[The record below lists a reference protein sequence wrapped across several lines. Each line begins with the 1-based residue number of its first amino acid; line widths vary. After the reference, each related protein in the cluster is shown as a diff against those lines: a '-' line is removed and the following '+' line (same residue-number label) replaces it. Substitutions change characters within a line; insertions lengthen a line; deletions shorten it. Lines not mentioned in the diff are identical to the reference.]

1 MSASVWDQDEDLHP
15 DVFVGETAC
24 WWLERYPGKEP
35 FFLQIGMP
43 GPHPPYDPTQP
54 YLDQYLDRELPEP
67 ILDYDL
73 DSQPAPL
80 RALRQNHMARGHDAV
95 VHLAEPSREQLHRQR
110 AHYYANVTMIDT
122 QVGHIVDA
130 LEARGVLDNTLIIFT
145 SDHGDCLNDHGHSQK
160 WNMYEQSVHVPAVIC
175 WPGKIREGQR
185 IAELVSLMD
194 FAPTIL
200 QAADVPVPDW
210 MEARSLADLLFKAEA
225 PERDRVFAEH
235 ADDAILTGTQFM
247 TMIRE
252 DRWKLVHFIDC
263 EDGQLFDLVD
273 DPGERVNLWADLEH
287 QEVRRRLIEEILKW
301 RIESARKTQGFV
313 RMLAES

>member
-1 MSASVWDQDEDLHP
+1 
-15 DVFVGETAC
+15 
-24 WWLERYPGKEP
+24 
-35 FFLQIGMP
+35 
-43 GPHPPYDPTQP
+43 
-54 YLDQYLDRELPEP
+54 
-67 ILDYDL
+67 
-73 DSQPAPL
+73 
-80 RALRQNHMARGHDAV
+80 
-95 VHLAEPSREQLHRQR
+95 
-110 AHYYANVTMIDT
+110 
-122 QVGHIVDA
+122 
-130 LEARGVLDNTLIIFT
+130 
-145 SDHGDCLNDHGHSQK
+145 
-160 WNMYEQSVHVPAVIC
+160 
-175 WPGKIREGQR
+175 
-185 IAELVSLMD
+185 MD